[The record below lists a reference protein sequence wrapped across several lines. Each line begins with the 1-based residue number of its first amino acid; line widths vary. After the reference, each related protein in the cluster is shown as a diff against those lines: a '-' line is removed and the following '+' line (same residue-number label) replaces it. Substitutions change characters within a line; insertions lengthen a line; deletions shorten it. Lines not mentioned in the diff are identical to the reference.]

1 MTTATSRRALVV
13 LALAILVAAGS
24 VTAPVAPMAATASEP
39 EPAVSDAPAAQGRT
53 RVQQG
58 AVVFTPSYIDV
69 YVALARGYFAEQGL
83 DVESTAF
90 QDPGTARRAFVSGGL
105 DFANS

>member
-39 EPAVSDAPAAQGRT
+39 EPAVSDAQLVVTGRGL
-53 RVQQG
+53 RIRG
-58 AVVFTPSYIDV
+58 AT
-69 YVALARGYFAEQGL
+69 
-83 DVESTAF
+83 
-90 QDPGTARRAFVSGGL
+90 
-105 DFANS
+105 